1 MYIRKHLPL
10 SISLSAAMILRISWK
25 LYTHFTYEDAFITF
39 RFAQNLAN
47 GLGFVYNTHEP
58 VYGTTT
64 PLFTI
69 LMAGWL
75 RIFPNFPVFG
85 ASLFG
90 LLAGLVSI
98 VLVWKLLDEL
108 QVNKT
113 HRMLAVGLLV
123 LSDKFWIHD
132 MGGMETALV
141 ICAMMASYVLLVR
154 NQPVWAGICA
164 GLLLWVRIDGVFW
177 VFILVLAAWAI
188 TRKFPRSFVGITGL
202 VYLPWLVF
210 ASLRFGSPIPDTVSA
225 KWVAYHTVGLQP
237 VLTRVQTLFSWL
249 MPVSLLTLSPQV
261 VLWVAGITLLFALIG
276 ILAYR
281 RELWLLVLPAFC
293 VEEIVRL
300 IAMGATFEGRYF
312 VPLFWALLIL
322 CGLGVGTVWDYL
334 FQNWK
339 RKNIAGFSAIAVYV
353 CVSLWF
359 SVQMAQLERN
369 TQLYVYEASLK
380 QIGIWLKENTPVS
393 STVLLE
399 PLGYAGYYA
408 DRYMIDEVGLI
419 SPQVVDWK
427 SAGYSTD
434 QVISFLDPDYVVLH
448 CDDVLRASDAFLSR
462 YANVAAI
469 NPLGFDPEFQP
480 KYEPYASEWVR
491 RNISRPRSA
500 CYQIWKR

>member
-1 MYIRKHLPL
+1 MPATHKTTCGDSVSKETGISQLKSVCTRVKTGCKPTVWYATHL
-10 SISLSAAMILRISWK
+10 A
-25 LYTHFTYEDAFITF
+25 E
-39 RFAQNLAN
+39 
-47 GLGFVYNTHEP
+47 
-58 VYGTTT
+58 
-64 PLFTI
+64 
-69 LMAGWL
+69 
-75 RIFPNFPVFG
+75 
-85 ASLFG
+85 
-90 LLAGLVSI
+90 
-98 VLVWKLLDEL
+98 
-108 QVNKT
+108 
-113 HRMLAVGLLV
+113 
-123 LSDKFWIHD
+123 
-132 MGGMETALV
+132 
-141 ICAMMASYVLLVR
+141 
-154 NQPVWAGICA
+154 
-164 GLLLWVRIDGVFW
+164 
-177 VFILVLAAWAI
+177 
-188 TRKFPRSFVGITGL
+188 
-202 VYLPWLVF
+202 
-210 ASLRFGSPIPDTVSA
+210 TVSGMGDP
-225 KWVAYHTVGLQP
+225 K
-237 VLTRVQTLFSWL
+237 
-249 MPVSLLTLSPQV
+249 
-261 VLWVAGITLLFALIG
+261 
-276 ILAYR
+276 R
-281 RELWLLVLPAFC
+281 REAKTSQGRYTRPVIPTKLRGNFSV
-293 VEEIVRL
+293 

-322 CGLGVGTVWDYL
+322 CGLDVGTVWDYL

-480 KYEPYASEWVR
+480 KYDPTASEWVR

-500 CYQIWKR
+500 CYQLWKR